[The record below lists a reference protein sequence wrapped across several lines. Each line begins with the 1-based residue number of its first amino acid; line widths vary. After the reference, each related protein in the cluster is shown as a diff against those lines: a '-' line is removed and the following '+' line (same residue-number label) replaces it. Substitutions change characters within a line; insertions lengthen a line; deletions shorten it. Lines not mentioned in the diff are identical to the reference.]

1 VAIRLDID
9 GRSIEVGEGTTLYD
23 AAASAGIAIRRLCHD
38 PKLAPVGMCRLCAV
52 EVEGERVLAASC
64 VRRAESGTRSPPS
77 GRPPQTTSSSI
88 SSRSSGPTPPAS
100 LPARHGAGTTHRP

>member
-1 VAIRLDID
+1 MAIRLDID
-9 GRSIEVGEGTTLYD
+9 GRSIEVDEGTTLYD

-64 VRRAESGTRSPPS
+64 VRRAESGMVVHTGSTRVERAQRVLTELLASEQPDES
-77 GRPPQTTSSSI
+77 AKRMTT
-88 SSRSSGPTPPAS
+88 ADY
-100 LPARHGAGTTHRP
+100 